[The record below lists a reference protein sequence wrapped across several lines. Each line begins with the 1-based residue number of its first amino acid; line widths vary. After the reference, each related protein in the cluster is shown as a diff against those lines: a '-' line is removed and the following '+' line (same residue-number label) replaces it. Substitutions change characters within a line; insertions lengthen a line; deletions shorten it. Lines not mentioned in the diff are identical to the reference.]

1 MSNLFTFSN
10 VNTIKDTDSIS
21 NKRNLLIF
29 EKYIQN
35 KLKKTTVV
43 GLSKQKNL
51 DQSINTCNMY
61 KENLKQS
68 SQLSFNNSDLKS
80 HRFNQSEKSLASILI
95 NKQNETNS
103 IKASSRPSSIHKKVS
118 FQNLVLVINTNIG
131 IQKKE
136 KLIDKE
142 SKLRNRQFFNSNQ
155 IIQQ

>member
-1 MSNLFTFSN
+1 MSKLFTFSN
-10 VNTIKDTDSIS
+10 VNTIKDIDSIS

-43 GLSKQKNL
+43 GLSKLKKF
-51 DQSINTCNMY
+51 DQRIKTCNMY

-68 SQLSFNNSDLKS
+68 SQSSFNNFDLRS
-80 HRFNQSEKSLASILI
+80 HRLNLSEKSLASILI
-95 NKQNETNS
+95 NKQRETNS
-103 IKASSRPSSIHKKVS
+103 IKAFSRPSSIHKKVS
-118 FQNLVLVINTNIG
+118 FQNLVIVIDTNIG

-142 SKLRNRQFFNSNQ
+142 SKLRNGYFFNSNQ